1 MYVGPDSGN
10 KRDEKATENLQEQME
25 KESVK
30 SGASRVSN
38 KSFGNAL
45 KGAVGIVFIKN
56 GINFIVLDKF
66 DNSGTNKIVQC
77 QTC

>member
-1 MYVGPDSGN
+1 
-10 KRDEKATENLQEQME
+10 ME
-25 KESVK
+25 RESMK
-30 SGASRVSN
+30 SETSRISN

-45 KGAVGIVFIKN
+45 KGAVGTVFAKN